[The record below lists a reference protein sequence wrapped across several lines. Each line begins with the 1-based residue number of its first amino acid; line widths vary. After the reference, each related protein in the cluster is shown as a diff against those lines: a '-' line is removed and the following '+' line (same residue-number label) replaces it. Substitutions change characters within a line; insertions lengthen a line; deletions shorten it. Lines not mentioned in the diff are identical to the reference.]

1 MGQEKGRCIER
12 GCGEKRDVYLVIQ
25 SQLLSLL
32 IISFYFLHSD
42 ALTSG
47 ALHTLEGLPLTGLA
61 NSERW

>member
-12 GCGEKRDVYLVIQ
+12 GCGEKRDVLLAIQ
-25 SQLLSLL
+25 CQLLSLL
-32 IISFYFLHSD
+32 IIPFFALDSD

-61 NSERW
+61 NSERR